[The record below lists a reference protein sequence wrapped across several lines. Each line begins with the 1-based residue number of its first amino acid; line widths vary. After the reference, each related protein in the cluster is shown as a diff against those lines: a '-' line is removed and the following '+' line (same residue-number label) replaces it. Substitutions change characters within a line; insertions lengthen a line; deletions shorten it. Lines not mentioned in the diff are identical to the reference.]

1 MLGLADE
8 VVCIALVFTTVVCG
22 KSPLC
27 QGQVRGFVIAG
38 SLFDNADRVYSPR
51 RVEFFEPERIILA
64 KGSLSSSRRQDF
76 IEQICRLCP
85 AGEVVEELDKPHN
98 RIDLGNGDSLQL
110 HYRGK
115 QTLVFGE
122 HNSAVR
128 LSEEQGNTCPN
139 YWHFSPYG
147 FCPYDCKYCYLAGTP
162 GVKFSP
168 TVKIYL
174 NLDEIIYQIA
184 KTAATLNKPTS
195 FYLGKLQDGLA
206 LDPLTGYSR
215 VMIPFFAQDPYARQI
230 LLTKSADVGNLLG
243 LDHAGHTILS
253 WSLNPAG
260 VWSEFE
266 ANSPLPSERIKAMKK
281 CAAAGYP
288 VRAVIMPII
297 PVERWEEVYADFL
310 SDLLENVQLERITL
324 GCICSYPAALG
335 LMEAKL
341 GCNNLISQA
350 LSMGLKKSSDGRTRY
365 PKSLRLKMYSH
376 LISVIGR
383 YQPELEVSLC
393 LEEQAIFETLGLT
406 ASLGRCNCV
415 L

>member
-1 MLGLADE
+1 M
-8 VVCIALVFTTVVCG
+8 IA
-22 KSPLC
+22 P
-27 QGQVRGFVIAG
+27 
-38 SLFDNADRVYSPR
+38 SLFDNAARVYSPK
-51 RVEFFEPERIILA
+51 RVEFFEPERIVLA
-64 KGSLSSSRRQDF
+64 KGSFRNSHRRDC
-76 IEQICRLCP
+76 IEQICKLYPR
-85 AGEVVEELDKPHN
+85 AEVIEELDKPHN

-110 HYRGK
+110 HYCGK

-128 LSEEQGNTCPN
+128 LSAEQDNTCPN

-174 NLDEIIYQIA
+174 NIDEIIDQIA
-184 KTAATLNKPTS
+184 KTAAKLNKPTS

-215 VMIPFFAQDPYARQI
+215 RLVRFFTEQEYARQI
-230 LLTKSADVGNLLG
+230 LLTKCADVDNLLD
-243 LDHAGHTILS
+243 LNHNNHTILS
-253 WSLNPAG
+253 WSSNPPEVSDA
-260 VWSEFE
+260 FE
-266 ANSPLPSERIKAMKK
+266 TNVPPIADRIEAMNK

-288 VRAVIMPII
+288 VRAVVMPII
-297 PVERWEEVYADFL
+297 PVERWEKVYADFL
-310 SDLLENVQLERITL
+310 SGLLENVQLERITL

-341 GCNNLISQA
+341 GCNNLISQV
-350 LSMGLKKSSDGRTRY
+350 LSMVLKKSPDGRTRY
-365 PKSLRLKMYSH
+365 PKSLRLRIYAH
-376 LISVIGR
+376 LISVIR
-383 YQPELEVSLC
+383 NYQSDLPISLC
-393 LEEQAIFETLGLT
+393 LEERAIFETLGLT
-406 ASLGRCNCV
+406 ACLGRCNCV